1 MFTNFNIKV
10 YLQAK
15 LNLSILLSESML
27 KLHLEA
33 ITSFMVHIIYGAKL
47 FVTKKVLESTE
58 RLAWAPKS
66 DFVFLTNKAKQPTF
80 LVEIIFEEAFLHLD
94 TCVLLKVR

>member
-66 DFVFLTNKAKQPTF
+66 DFVFLTNKAKQKKPCQNYF
-80 LVEIIFEEAFLHLD
+80 
-94 TCVLLKVR
+94 